1 MHLVFGEGDKFDA
14 HFIESIPNAG
24 VINDVAIAVWKN
36 EYIIPNLV
44 LQEIRVYE
52 TAGIYFSYFVKT
64 YFMFELFSQKQN

>member
-14 HFIESIPNAG
+14 HFIESMSNAG

-44 LQEIRVYE
+44 L
-52 TAGIYFSYFVKT
+52 
-64 YFMFELFSQKQN
+64 